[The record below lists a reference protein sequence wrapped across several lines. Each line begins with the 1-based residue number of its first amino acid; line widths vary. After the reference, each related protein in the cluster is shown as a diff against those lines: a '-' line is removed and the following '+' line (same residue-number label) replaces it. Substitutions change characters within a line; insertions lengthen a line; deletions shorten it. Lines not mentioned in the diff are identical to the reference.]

1 MKASTPPYR
10 VFCPGSGI
18 LDNCIDSSASSA
30 GHLAK
35 SDFDV
40 LQWSPSNSTHS
51 KNINLVCVHAFGLS
65 ARAFSAL
72 GENLSTRGYE
82 VLASDLRGFGERRG
96 QEGYHR
102 VDFRVCLADLR
113 ALLEYLRISQ
123 PEAKTVLVGESMGG
137 AVVIRLAA
145 EVPDLVDAVIASA
158 PAWRIFQ
165 VPGITA
171 RGLVDRVVGEP
182 GFASE
187 WVIKRATSCD
197 ELRHYWKHGGRTR
210 LTLTIKEA
218 YRYLRLMQATPD
230 HAAKIRTLPTLIIQG
245 LYDRLSKPLASAG
258 LLNRLSTPDKQ
269 LMIAAACEHLVLE
282 ENQLSQKV
290 VEFIDS
296 WLDYHLLGLGA
307 PVRREP
313 VVVLGRGELSE
324 EDRNRVNKL
333 VKAAGVGK
341 SQAVPV
347 F

>member
-1 MKASTPPYR
+1 MKGSVPPYLL
-10 VFCPGSGI
+10 FCPDAGMSEI
-18 LDNCIDSSASSA
+18 CRDSSC
-30 GHLAK
+30 GHPQNRH
-35 SDFDV
+35 FDV
-40 LQWSPSNSTHS
+40 LRWSQSSS
-51 KNINLVCVHAFGLS
+51 RGVNLVCVHAFGLS
-65 ARAFSAL
+65 ARAFSVL
-72 GENLSTRGYE
+72 GESFTARGYG
-82 VLASDLRGFGERRG
+82 VLAADLRGFGERRE
-96 QEGYHR
+96 QLGYHR
-102 VDFRVCLADLR
+102 VDFRACLEDLR
-113 ALLEYLRISQ
+113 ALLEYLRASQ

-145 EVPDLVDAVIASA
+145 EYPYLADAVIASA

-187 WVIKRATSCD
+187 WVIKHATSCD
-197 ELRHYWKHGGRTR
+197 ELRHYWKHGGKTR

-218 YRYLRLMQATPD
+218 LRYLRLMRATPGN
-230 HAAKIRTLPTLIIQG
+230 ARKIRDVPTLIIQG

-258 LLNRLSTPDKQ
+258 IFNQLSTPDKQ
-269 LMIAAACEHLVLE
+269 LLIAVASEHLVLE
-282 ENQLSQKV
+282 ENQLSDKV

-296 WLDYHLLGLGA
+296 WLEHHLLFLGA

-324 EDRNRVNKL
+324 ADRNQVDKL
-333 VKAAGVGK
+333 VKAAGIGE
-341 SQAVPV
+341 SQTVPV